1 MHRLVAEIKPYAWG
15 SKTAIAALSG
25 REPSGRP
32 EAELWMG
39 AHPMAPSSLEDTGQS
54 LADFIA
60 ADPRAHLGPEVDA
73 AFEHRLPFLF
83 KVLAAAEP
91 LSLQAHPTEAQAAE
105 GFAREEAAKVP
116 MAAPH
121 RNYKDKH
128 HKPELLCALTPFWA
142 LSGFRAAEET
152 SALAAELR
160 SPSFSAVCAPLA
172 LKSSDA
178 ALREVFLSLVAM
190 SASEAEALVREVADR
205 CKVHK
210 SAGGRFHAE
219 CGFMLRLAT
228 LYPGDVGSVVSLVL
242 NLVRLDP
249 GQAIYMPAGNLHA
262 YLEGTGLEIMASSD
276 NVLRGG
282 LTKKHVDV
290 PELARVLDF
299 KAVSPAE
306 LVVTPEPRGAFE
318 GVYRT
323 DAKEFELSR
332 VVVTE
337 NGVEHAPPPIEPH
350 GPEIWL
356 VTEGSVR
363 AHGKRD
369 VTLES
374 GQCAFVPADEGSVTV
389 SGAGVVF
396 RAKVPSKTFPA

>member
-32 EAELWMG
+32 EAEMWMG
-39 AHPMAPSSLEDTGQS
+39 AHPMAPSLLDETQQS
-54 LADFIA
+54 LAEFIA
-60 ADPRAHLGPEVDA
+60 ADPRARLGADVDA
-73 AFEHRLPFLF
+73 AFEHHLPFLF

-91 LSLQAHPTEAQAAE
+91 LSLQAHPTAAQAEE
-105 GFAREEAAKVP
+105 GFAREEAAKIP
-116 MAAPH
+116 MAASH

-128 HKPELLCALTPFWA
+128 HKPELLCALSPFWA
-142 LSGFRAAEET
+142 LSGFRAVEQT
-152 SALAAELR
+152 RALVAELR
-160 SPSFSAVCAPLA
+160 SPSFAAACAPFA
-172 LKSSDA
+172 TKPAEA

-190 SASEAEALVREVADR
+190 SSSDAEALVQEVADR
-205 CKVHK
+205 CKVHE
-210 SAGGRFHAE
+210 SAGGLFHAE

-228 LYPGDVGSVVSLVL
+228 LYPGDVGSVVALLL

-249 GQAIYMPAGNLHA
+249 GQAIYLPAGNLHA

-299 KAVSPAE
+299 REVSTSS
-306 LVVTPEPRGAFE
+306 LVIAPEPHGAFE
-318 GVYRT
+318 GVYST
-323 DAKEFELSR
+323 DAREFELSR
-332 VVVTE
+332 VLVTE
-337 NGVEHAPPPIEPH
+337 HGPPPLSPH

-356 VTEGSVR
+356 VTEGAVR

-374 GQCAFVPADEGSVTV
+374 GQCAFIPADEERVTV
-389 SGAGVVF
+389 SGAGVVY
-396 RAKVPSKTFPA
+396 RAKVPSKTFPS